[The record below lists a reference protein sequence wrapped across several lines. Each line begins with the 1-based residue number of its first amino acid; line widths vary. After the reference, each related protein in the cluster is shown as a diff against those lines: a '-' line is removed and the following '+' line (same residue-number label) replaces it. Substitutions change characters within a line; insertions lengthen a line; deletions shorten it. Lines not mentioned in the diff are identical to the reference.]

1 MRPGNARPFLSQPLL
16 VAFDHGN
23 LTAIRGLVLAALVTH
38 RKTDIIAGN
47 GVVARLG
54 ERPESFP

>member
-1 MRPGNARPFLSQPLL
+1 LSQPLL
-16 VAFDHGN
+16 AAFDHGN
-23 LTAIRGLVLAALVTH
+23 FTAIRGLVLAALVTH